1 MWAPF
6 GLQSQVN
13 PDCDPDFLLA
23 VDDTY
28 FLQEE
33 DLPLFNADLLS
44 NDIIG
49 LDYDGVSI
57 EGLPPCF
64 GKEQGTGYI
73 FYSGG
78 SADGGDCCGTF
89 TFAYTI
95 FAGDL
100 ICSAT
105 VRIIVE
111 CGTAKSDCSV
121 IELQPGGGD
130 VNGDGTVGDP
140 DQPSV
145 DLPCVHVCEN
155 GITTILAPYSD
166 QNTYDWVITGGTLI
180 GPLQDPASV
189 EVQWNSPGQGN
200 ISVTITGPG
209 GVQVIQQCVEIGEAP
224 HAEFTAPSP
233 VCLNTPVQFQSLST
247 LGASH
252 FWDFG
257 DGETSNQVN
266 PSHNFLDPGPH
277 EVVLTVTTPL
287 LNAEGDTVC
296 CCQDTYALDIEV
308 LDEEGP
314 TIECITTLCEGDSA
328 CYWTDIDPAD
338 CPNGATFTWTVNDAN
353 GNAVSFDGQGTAEI
367 CLQWDQGPF
376 GEVSLAVTG
385 CPGVCDQASTVQI
398 PIISSS
404 TLVTGPE
411 IVCVGD
417 VAVYT
422 VPKWMDVVY
431 DWTVT
436 GGNIVSTNGN
446 QVSVLWGSEGA
457 GTVDV
462 SYESPFLLGLKEHD
476 FPDCSGEGHLPV
488 EVLPKL
494 LFTANPTQACVGSS
508 LTFAANGT
516 GLDWS
521 VTAPASGTTTGGFFD
536 VHFPAAGTYTVT
548 ASDPNGAYCN
558 PEITTTVTVVA
569 PPNPVIS
576 GPEEGCTGEAL
587 LYVIDPIEPGVNYS
601 WSVGAG
607 QGTLS
612 STIGTSTT
620 VNWSSSASAHELTV
634 TAYRTTPYCP
644 AEATLEFHPDYPVA
658 PMSLTGIGTCENQ
671 IASYTLTTSGTPDGE
686 TFTWTIDPTTAGS
699 VVGGQGTTAVDIQW
713 NDQTTST
720 ATIKVTS
727 SLCGL
732 QEVND
737 FQLTIHPQPEPVIS
751 QTGYLCPDATVPAT
765 LSTALSYDS
774 YAWTGPIGGS
784 SAINFT
790 VSVAGEH
797 SVTVTDA
804 NNCQGTAYFTVEDSP
819 VPSAYITSPQPDLL
833 CIPYPNAVTLV
844 TPTQTGWSHVW
855 SDGTSGPSPASS
867 ITTYTPTGVQ
877 GTTQYTVTTTID
889 ATGCSATSAT
899 YSITEDICSS
909 NGTCTALYDIT
920 ASASAVC
927 NQATVFNDLPTSH
940 PYPVQYQWG
949 DGTSSTTNTHTYSQ
963 AGCYNV
969 VVTTSAPNLTPPP
982 ASCPIGDDVEVCVP
996 LAADFSFELIQC
1008 NEVEFTDNSSYIA
1021 TSPGHE
1027 ITNWEWDF
1035 DGDGVVDATGQNP
1048 GIHTY
1053 PGGGASY
1060 TVILTVTSQNG
1071 CQASDTTT
1079 VTIGSV
1085 GAPTINLDSPV
1096 CVGVPYTHTA
1106 SATNAV
1112 NLIWSFPDGSAFEG
1126 SPFQHTFTSIPATN
1140 TVTVTAVDSQGC
1152 EQEATATITVHP
1164 EPSDPFAATLDEIV
1178 CFYPGTADIQADP
1191 SFVNY
1196 AWSDANGPI
1205 PSATTDVLSGAG
1217 AGEYFVSV
1225 IDAND
1230 CPRTSGPV
1238 TVQVLPDLSPA
1249 ILGPSVICGSDLANF
1264 STLAG
1269 FYSYNW
1275 FVDSVQMSTT
1285 LSLNNVSG
1293 APGQTR
1299 TIKLV
1304 VTDAEG
1310 CEHTTTLDVEW
1321 VDGVQFSLTSPN
1333 TPPCAGTGVLIEVSP
1348 ADPNVDYTWNTGATG
1363 TSIVAQNAGTYTATG
1378 VNANGC
1384 VHTAAFEVLPPPD
1397 LCEVPSGCHEDCY
1410 AQLVCAPEGHA
1421 AYQWYQDNNPVAGAT
1436 DPCFLVNATGL
1447 FWVEVTGLNGC
1458 TSTSEVLDF
1467 NLLDCSCDFEPLT
1480 EVTSEDDSCCVIL
1493 SFDNNSTGCFYELD
1507 VHTHGEP
1514 ASFYPSSDFTTISG
1528 GPADLQ
1534 LEYAGGVAPI
1544 GIIQD
1549 AVRICF
1555 TGSEGTY
1562 AGVHTVGWE
1571 WSNPDE
1577 DAECAGEFPF
1587 ECESDTTECPPF
1599 KCTNDLYQVFG
1610 ANSALGYFDPNDASA
1625 TFSPVG
1631 GYSYDDGN
1639 NNTGDIDPVNA
1650 TGYNTVD
1657 DYAYGLTEDANDRV
1671 ILIRIGDGC
1680 TEPLNV
1686 VTLDPNHPD
1695 FNQGTGDF
1703 NSDNEFTSVPNQ
1715 ASVPNQGDFEEGTN
1729 LLYVRM
1735 PNAPRIHAVDV
1746 TSGTVVTT
1754 HDLTSGD
1761 ATTSSVADFAYSIP
1775 DHVFYGVAR
1784 VPSVTGGTPPTNQL
1798 VRFDPWSGDAS
1809 YVSPST
1815 PSPAVPCTGG
1825 WGAAYSDV
1833 TGQIYA
1839 TCNSINNAATFNTYH
1854 FNTLDGLA
1862 TGAFQTG
1869 SGGQFGDLNHNDG
1882 FSCPLATIEDDST
1895 CVSILEDFIVCEDDG
1910 SLTYG
1915 FTLCNGASTPFA
1927 IGHFT
1932 LSAILPGGVQ
1942 VNPSTFDLSG
1952 TPIAPGD
1959 CGDFS
1964 VTLTGVGSNPE
1975 VCFMI
1980 STHEADPA
1988 THPDAAC
1995 CFLEHCVEVPP
2006 CDSECATMVL
2016 FDSSFCDED
2025 GYHLEF
2031 GVSNHTG
2038 YTFGQLQMSYQ
2049 GQSGTIVQWITGM
2062 SILPMTSD
2070 ILNVTLDPNLLGESP
2085 FCIDLVFYEEG
2096 ASGELVECCH
2106 LPWCFDLPSC
2116 SEDIF
2121 GCTDPAALNY
2131 DPSATVDDGSC
2142 EYDESC
2148 FGPADPNYPCTEE
2161 YEPVCGCDG
2170 NTYPNACYAFHIH
2183 GIQSWTYGP
2192 CGTGGPVLGC
2202 TADDACN
2209 FNPDATENDG
2219 TCAFPLDGYDC
2230 NGNCLNDVNGNGIC
2244 DEFEE
2249 QIEGCTNPDAV
2260 NFNPD
2265 ATVDD
2270 GSCLWDTCVLP
2281 TLINPYYPCTEEYDP
2296 VCGCDGMTYANAC
2309 YAVYFGGLVS
2319 WTQGAC
2325 DGGGNPGNPNAC
2337 PTDINEDGTTN
2348 VADLLMV
2355 LGEFASEC
2363 E

>member
-1 MWAPF
+1 MRHFLALLWTLTSVLPSFHAQTIL
-6 GLQSQVN
+6 G
-13 PDCDPDFLLA
+13 CDPDVLLA

-28 FLQEE
+28 VIQES
-33 DLPLFNADLLS
+33 DLPLFTENLLD
-44 NDIIG
+44 NDIINI
-49 LDYDGVSI
+49 DQFAVVI
-57 EGLPPCF
+57 ENMPPCF
-64 GKEQGTGYI
+64 AHDGGVI

-78 SADGGDCCGTF
+78 SADGTGCCGTF
-89 TFAYTI
+89 TFPYTLQAPNSACIAGVTIEVVCEEPKADCSTI
-95 FAGDL
+95 FL
-100 ICSAT
+100 ESA
-105 VRIIVE
+105 INSDQILDD
-111 CGTAKSDCSV
+111 GTAVDTTGTDCV
-121 IELQPGGGD
+121 Y
-130 VNGDGTVGDP
+130 
-140 DQPSV
+140 
-145 DLPCVHVCEN
+145 VCE
-155 GITTILAPYSD
+155 GSITTIIAPHSD
-166 QNTYDWVITGGTLI
+166 QNTYDWTVTGGSLNSATQ
-180 GPLQDPASV
+180 GESTAEV
-189 EVQWNSPGQGN
+189 EWGAPGQGN
-200 ISVTITGPG
+200 VSVTITGPG
-209 GVQVIQQCVEIGEAP
+209 GIEVMQQCVEIGAAP
-224 HAEFTAPSP
+224 VADFTAPTP
-233 VCLNTPVQFQSLST
+233 VCLQTPVQFTSNST
-247 LGASH
+247 PGADH
-252 FWDFG
+252 FWEFG
-257 DGETSNQVN
+257 DGMTSNLVN
-266 PSHNFLDPGPH
+266 PTHAFSTPGTH
-277 EVVLTVTTPL
+277 EVILTVITPL

-338 CPNGATFTWTVNDAN
+338 CPSGATFTWTVNDAN

-385 CPGVCDQASTVQI
+385 CPGVCDQATTVHI

-404 TLVTGPE
+404 TLVTGPD

-417 VAVYT
+417 IAVYT

-436 GGNIVSTNGN
+436 GGTIVSTNGN

-462 SYESPFLLGLKEHD
+462 SYESPFLLGLKAHD
-476 FPDCSGEGHLPV
+476 APDCSGEGHLPV

-494 LFTANPTQACVGSS
+494 KFTANPTQACVGST
-508 LTFAANGT
+508 LTFATNGT

-521 VTAPASGTTTGGFFD
+521 VTAPASGTTTGSFFA
-536 VHFPAAGTYTVT
+536 VQFPAAGTYTVT

-612 STIGTSTT
+612 STFGTSTT
-620 VNWSSSASAHELTV
+620 VNWSSSASAHTLTV

-644 AEATLEFHPDYPVA
+644 ATTTHDFEPDLPVA
-658 PMSLTGIGTCENQ
+658 PVNLIGTGTCENQ
-671 IASYTLTTSGTPDGE
+671 VASYTLTTSGTPDGE

-737 FQLTIHPQPEPVIS
+737 FPLTIHPQPEPVIS
-751 QTGYLCPDATVPAT
+751 QTGHLCPDATVQAT

-774 YAWTGPIGGS
+774 HSWTGPTSGS
-784 SAINFT
+784 SATDFT
-790 VSVAGEH
+790 VAVAGEH
-797 SVTVTDA
+797 SVTVTDV
-804 NNCQGTAYFTVEDSP
+804 NGCQGTAYFTVEDSP
-819 VPSAYITSPQPDLL
+819 VPVAYITSPQPDLL

-855 SDGTSGPSPASS
+855 SDGTSGPSPVSS
-867 ITTYTPTGVQ
+867 ITTYTPTGTP
-877 GTTQYTVTTTID
+877 GTTNYTVTTTID
-889 ATGCSATSAT
+889 ATGCSATSAV
-899 YSITEDICSS
+899 YPITEDNCSS
-909 NGTCTALYDIT
+909 SGTCTPLYGVT

-927 NQATVFNDLPTSH
+927 NQATVLNDLPPLHGS
-940 PYPVQYQWG
+940 PVQYQWG

-996 LAADFSFELIQC
+996 LAADFSFDIIQC

-1048 GIHTY
+1048 GNHTY

-1060 TVILTVTSQNG
+1060 TVTLTVTSQNG
-1071 CQASDTTT
+1071 CQATATAI
-1079 VTIGSV
+1079 VNIGSV
-1085 GAPTINLDSPV
+1085 GAPTIILDSPV
-1096 CVGVPYTHTA
+1096 CVGIPYMHTA

-1112 NLIWSFPDGSAFEG
+1112 NLIWSFPDESAFEG
-1126 SPFQHTFTSIPATN
+1126 SSFQHTFTSIPATN

-1178 CFYPGTADIQADP
+1178 CFDPGTADIQADP
-1191 SFVNY
+1191 SFVSY
-1196 AWSDANGPI
+1196 AWSDANGLI
-1205 PSATTDVLSGAG
+1205 PSATSDVLSGAV

-1249 ILGPSVICGSDLANF
+1249 ILGPSVICGADLANF

-1269 FYSYNW
+1269 FYSYKW
-1275 FVDSVQMSTT
+1275 FVDGVQMSTT

-1293 APGQTR
+1293 TPGETR
-1299 TIKLV
+1299 TIELV

-1321 VDGVQFSLTSPN
+1321 VDGVQFSLASPN
-1333 TPPCAGTGVLIEVSP
+1333 TPPCAETGVLIEVTP

-1363 TSIVAQNAGTYTATG
+1363 TSIFAQNAGTYTATG

-1384 VHTAAFEVLPPPD
+1384 FHTAAFEVLPPPD

-1410 AQLVCAPEGHA
+1410 AQLVCAPDGHA
-1421 AYQWYQDNNPVAGAT
+1421 AYQWYQDNNLISGAT

-1447 FWVEVTGLNGC
+1447 FWVEVIGQNGC
-1458 TSTSEVLDF
+1458 PSTSEILDF
-1467 NLLDCSCDFEPLT
+1467 TLLDCSCDFEPII

-1514 ASFYPSSDFTTISG
+1514 ASFYPSNDFTTISG

-1562 AGVHTVGWE
+1562 AGVHTVGWD

-1577 DAECAGEFPF
+1577 DAGCGGEFPF
-1587 ECESDTTECPPF
+1587 ECESDTT
-1599 KCTNDLYQVFG
+1599 
-1610 ANSALGYFDPNDASA
+1610 
-1625 TFSPVG
+1625 
-1631 GYSYDDGN
+1631 
-1639 NNTGDIDPVNA
+1639 
-1650 TGYNTVD
+1650 
-1657 DYAYGLTEDANDRV
+1657 
-1671 ILIRIGDGC
+1671 
-1680 TEPLNV
+1680 
-1686 VTLDPNHPD
+1686 
-1695 FNQGTGDF
+1695 
-1703 NSDNEFTSVPNQ
+1703 
-1715 ASVPNQGDFEEGTN
+1715 
-1729 LLYVRM
+1729 
-1735 PNAPRIHAVDV
+1735 
-1746 TSGTVVTT
+1746 
-1754 HDLTSGD
+1754 
-1761 ATTSSVADFAYSIP
+1761 
-1775 DHVFYGVAR
+1775 
-1784 VPSVTGGTPPTNQL
+1784 
-1798 VRFDPWSGDAS
+1798 
-1809 YVSPST
+1809 
-1815 PSPAVPCTGG
+1815 
-1825 WGAAYSDV
+1825 
-1833 TGQIYA
+1833 
-1839 TCNSINNAATFNTYH
+1839 
-1854 FNTLDGLA
+1854 
-1862 TGAFQTG
+1862 
-1869 SGGQFGDLNHNDG
+1869 
-1882 FSCPLATIEDDST
+1882 DST
-1895 CVSILEDFIVCEDDG
+1895 CVSILEDFILCEDDG

-1932 LSAILPGGVQ
+1932 LSAIVPGGVQ
-1942 VNPSTFDLSG
+1942 VSQSTFDLSG

-1964 VTLTGVGSNPE
+1964 VTLTGVGANPE

-1988 THPDAAC
+1988 TQPDTAC

-2006 CDSECATMVL
+2006 CDSDCATMVL
-2016 FDSSFCDED
+2016 FDSSYCDED
-2025 GYHLEF
+2025 GYYLEF
-2031 GVSNHTG
+2031 GVSNNTG

-2049 GQSGTIVQWITGM
+2049 GQSGTIVQWVTGM

-2106 LPWCFDLPSC
+2106 LPWCFDLPPC
-2116 SEDIF
+2116 DEDIF

-2131 DPSATVDDGSC
+2131 DPNATVEDGSC
-2142 EYDESC
+2142 EYNEIC
-2148 FGPADPNYPCTEE
+2148 YGPSDPTYPCTEE
-2161 YEPVCGCDG
+2161 YDPVCGCDG
-2170 NTYPNACYAFHIH
+2170 NTYANACYAFYIH

-2202 TADDACN
+2202 TVDEACN
-2209 FNPDATENDG
+2209 FNPDATEDDG
-2219 TCAFPLDGYDC
+2219 SCAYPLDGFDC
-2230 NGNCLNDVNGNGIC
+2230 DGNCLNDVNGNGIC
-2244 DEFEE
+2244 DEFEVE
-2249 QIEGCTNPDAV
+2249 IEVQGCINPDAV
-2260 NFNPD
+2260 NFNPE

-2325 DGGGNPGNPNAC
+2325 DGSGNPGNPNAC

-2363 E
+2363 N

>member
-1 MWAPF
+1 MRLALHLLLALIWAPF

-13 PDCDPDFLLA
+13 SDCDPFNLQA

-28 FLQEE
+28 FVDQANLASFSENVT
-33 DLPLFNADLLS
+33 DNDAINADYFLS
-44 NDIIG
+44 MD
-49 LDYDGVSI
+49 V
-57 EGLPPCF
+57 PPCF
-64 GKEQGTGYI
+64 TQSSQNPGQIVYAGPASDE
-73 FYSGG
+73 
-78 SADGGDCCGTF
+78 GDCCGTF
-89 TFAYTI
+89 TFTYTLYS
-95 FAGDL
+95 GDL
-100 ICSAT
+100 ACSGT

-111 CGTAKSDCSV
+111 CGTPKSDCSV

-130 VNGDGTVGDP
+130 GNGDGTVGDP

-155 GITTILAPYSD
+155 GITTLLAPYSD

-209 GVQVIQQCVEIGEAP
+209 GVQVIQRCVEIGEAP
-224 HAEFTAPSP
+224 HAEFTAPSA

-266 PSHNFLDPGPH
+266 PSHNFLNAGPH

-338 CPNGATFTWTVNDAN
+338 CPSGATFTWTVNDAN
-353 GNAVSFDGQGTAEI
+353 GNAVSFDGQGSSEI

-376 GEVSLAVTG
+376 GEVSLAVTD
-385 CPGVCDQASTVQI
+385 CPGVCDQATTVQI

-404 TLVTGPE
+404 SLVTGPE

-417 VAVYT
+417 VSVYT

-436 GGNIVSTNGN
+436 GGTVVSTNGN

-462 SYESPFLLGLKEHD
+462 TYESPFLLGLKEHD
-476 FPDCSGEGHLPV
+476 APDCSGEGHLPV

-494 LFTANPTQACVGSS
+494 LFTANPTQACVGSN
-508 LTFAANGT
+508 LTFATNGT
-516 GLDWS
+516 GLDWN

-548 ASDPNGAYCN
+548 ASDPNGTYCN

-576 GPEEGCTGEAL
+576 GPEEGCTGETL

-601 WSVGAG
+601 WNVGAG

-612 STIGTSTT
+612 STFGTSTT
-620 VNWSSSASAHELTV
+620 VQWSSSASAHTLTV
-634 TAYRTTPYCP
+634 YAYRTTAPFCS
-644 AEATLEFHPDYPVA
+644 ATTTLDFEPDLPVV
-658 PMSLTGIGTCENQ
+658 PVSLNGVGTCENQ
-671 IASYTLTTSGTPDGE
+671 IANYTLTTSGTPDGE
-686 TFTWTIDPTTAGS
+686 TFTWTINPTTAGS

-713 NDQTTST
+713 NNQTTSS

-727 SLCGL
+727 ALCGL

-737 FQLTIHPQPEPVIS
+737 FPLTIHPQPEPVIS
-751 QTGYLCPDATVPAT
+751 QTGHLCPGATVPAE
-765 LSTALSYDS
+765 LSTTMGYTSH
-774 YAWTGPIGGS
+774 AWTGPSGGS
-784 SAINFT
+784 SATNFT

-804 NNCQGTAYFTVEDSP
+804 NGCQGTAYYTAEDSP
-819 VPSAYITSPQPDLL
+819 VPAAYITSPQPNLL
-833 CIPYPNAVTLV
+833 CIPYPNTVNLV
-844 TPTQTGWSHVW
+844 TPTQAGWSHVW

-867 ITTYTPTGVQ
+867 ITTYTPTGAP
-877 GTTQYTVTTTID
+877 GTTSYTVTTSID
-889 ATGCSATSAT
+889 ATGCSATSAVYT
-899 YSITEDICSS
+899 ITENNCP
-909 NGTCTALYDIT
+909 NGNCTPQYGIT

-927 NQATVFNDLPTSH
+927 NQATVLDDLPPFHLS
-940 PYPVQYQWG
+940 PVQYQWG
-949 DGTSSTTNTHTYSQ
+949 DGTSSATNTHTYSQ

-982 ASCPIGDDVEVCVP
+982 ANCPIGDDVEVCVP
-996 LAADFSFELIQC
+996 LAADFSFEIIQC

-1021 TSPGHE
+1021 TSPGHA
-1027 ITNWEWDF
+1027 ITQWEWDF

-1048 GIHTY
+1048 GIHSY
-1053 PGGGASY
+1053 PGGGSSY
-1060 TVILTVTSQNG
+1060 TATLTVTSQNG
-1071 CQASDTTT
+1071 CQATATDII
-1079 VTIGSV
+1079 TIGSV
-1085 GAPTINLDSPV
+1085 GTPVINLDSPV

-1106 SATNAV
+1106 SATSAV

-1126 SPFQHTFTSIPATN
+1126 SPFQHTFTSIPNTN

-1152 EQEATATITVHP
+1152 EQDATSTITVHP

-1178 CFYPGTADIQADP
+1178 CFDPGTTDIQADP
-1191 SFVNY
+1191 GFVTY
-1196 AWSDANGPI
+1196 AWSDANAPI
-1205 PSATTDVLSGAG
+1205 PSATSDVLSGAG
-1217 AGEYFVSV
+1217 AGEYFVAV
-1225 IDAND
+1225 TDANG
-1230 CPRTSGPV
+1230 CPRTSGPI

-1269 FYSYNW
+1269 FYSYTW
-1275 FVDSVQMSTT
+1275 FVDGVQSSNT

-1293 APGQTR
+1293 TPGQTR
-1299 TIKLV
+1299 TIELV
-1304 VTDAEG
+1304 VTDADN
-1310 CEHTTTLDVEW
+1310 CIHTATLDVEW
-1321 VDGVQFSLTSPN
+1321 VDDIQFSLTSPN
-1333 TPPCAGTGVLIEVSP
+1333 TPPCAGTGVLIEVTS
-1348 ADPNVDYTWNTGATG
+1348 ADPSVDYTWNTGATG
-1363 TSIVAQNAGTYTATG
+1363 TSIVAQNAGLYTATG

-1421 AYQWYQDNNPVAGAT
+1421 AYQWYQDGTPISGET

-1447 FWVEVTGLNGC
+1447 FWVEVIGQNGC
-1458 TSTSEVLDF
+1458 TSTSEILDF
-1467 NLLDCSCDFEPLT
+1467 TLLDCSCDFEPII
-1480 EVTSEDDSCCVIL
+1480 EVDDDCCISL
-1493 SFDNNSTGCFYELD
+1493 SFDNNSTGCFSTLD

-1514 ASFYPSSDFTTISG
+1514 AMFSPSGDFALIGS
-1528 GPADLQ
+1528 GPADIQ
-1534 LEYAGGVAPI
+1534 LEYNGGVAPI

-1549 AVRICF
+1549 AVEICF
-1555 TGSEGTY
+1555 LDPTAVSP
-1562 AGVHTVGWE
+1562 HLIGWE
-1571 WSNPDE
+1571 WYNPGT
-1577 DAECAGEFPF
+1577 AGCGGEFAVDCP
-1587 ECESDTTECPPF
+1587 SDTTP
-1599 KCTNDLYQVFG
+1599 
-1610 ANSALGYFDPNDASA
+1610 
-1625 TFSPVG
+1625 
-1631 GYSYDDGN
+1631 
-1639 NNTGDIDPVNA
+1639 
-1650 TGYNTVD
+1650 
-1657 DYAYGLTEDANDRV
+1657 
-1671 ILIRIGDGC
+1671 
-1680 TEPLNV
+1680 
-1686 VTLDPNHPD
+1686 
-1695 FNQGTGDF
+1695 
-1703 NSDNEFTSVPNQ
+1703 
-1715 ASVPNQGDFEEGTN
+1715 
-1729 LLYVRM
+1729 
-1735 PNAPRIHAVDV
+1735 
-1746 TSGTVVTT
+1746 TT
-1754 HDLTSGD
+1754 
-1761 ATTSSVADFAYSIP
+1761 
-1775 DHVFYGVAR
+1775 
-1784 VPSVTGGTPPTNQL
+1784 
-1798 VRFDPWSGDAS
+1798 
-1809 YVSPST
+1809 
-1815 PSPAVPCTGG
+1815 
-1825 WGAAYSDV
+1825 
-1833 TGQIYA
+1833 
-1839 TCNSINNAATFNTYH
+1839 
-1854 FNTLDGLA
+1854 
-1862 TGAFQTG
+1862 
-1869 SGGQFGDLNHNDG
+1869 
-1882 FSCPLATIEDDST
+1882 DST
-1895 CVSILEDFIVCEDDG
+1895 CVSILEDFILCEDDG

-1915 FTLCNGASTPFA
+1915 FTLCNSATTPFD

-1959 CGDFS
+1959 CGNFS
-1964 VTLTGVGSNPE
+1964 VTLNGVGVHPE

-1980 STHEADPA
+1980 STHEADPTA
-1988 THPDAAC
+1988 QPDAAC
-1995 CFLEHCVEVPP
+1995 CYLEHCVEVPP
-2006 CDSECATMVL
+2006 CDSDCATLSL
-2016 FDSSFCDED
+2016 FDSSYCDED
-2025 GYHLEF
+2025 GHHLEF
-2031 GVSNHTG
+2031 GISNNTG
-2038 YTFGQLQMSYQ
+2038 YTFGQLQMSYP
-2049 GQSGTIVQWITGM
+2049 GQSGTIVQWVTGL
-2062 SILPMTSD
+2062 SILPMTSG
-2070 ILNVTLDPNLLGESP
+2070 ILNVDLDPNLLGGSP
-2085 FCIDLVFYEEG
+2085 FCIDLIFYEDN

-2106 LPWCFDLPSC
+2106 LPWCFELPPC
-2116 SEDIF
+2116 DEDIF

-2131 DPSATVDDGSC
+2131 DPNATVDDGSC
-2142 EYDESC
+2142 EYNEIC
-2148 FGPADPNYPCTEE
+2148 YGPADPNYPCTEE
-2161 YEPVCGCDG
+2161 YDPVCGCDG
-2170 NTYPNACYAFHIH
+2170 NTYANACVAFYIH
-2183 GIQSWTYGP
+2183 GIQSWTDGP
-2192 CGTGGPVLGC
+2192 CG
-2202 TADDACN
+2202 
-2209 FNPDATENDG
+2209 
-2219 TCAFPLDGYDC
+2219 
-2230 NGNCLNDVNGNGIC
+2230 
-2244 DEFEE
+2244 EE
-2249 QIEGCTNPDAV
+2249 IEGCTNPNAV

-2265 ATVDD
+2265 ATMDD

-2281 TLINPYYPCTEEYDP
+2281 TIINPNYNCTEEYDP

-2309 YAVYFGGLVS
+2309 YAMYFGGVVS

-2325 DGGGNPGNPNAC
+2325 DGTEEPSNTDSC

>member
-1 MWAPF
+1 MRLILSLLLVLLWAP
-6 GLQSQVN
+6 LSVKSQVN
-13 PDCDPDFLLA
+13 PDCDPFYLQA

-28 FLQEE
+28 FVDEANLASFSE
-33 DLPLFNADLLS
+33 NVTN
-44 NDIIG
+44 NDIINV
-49 LDYDGVSI
+49 DYFLSMDV
-57 EGLPPCF
+57 PPCF
-64 GKEQGTGYI
+64 AQTDEGTGQIVYV
-73 FYSGG
+73 GPG
-78 SADGGDCCGTF
+78 PNGGDCCGTF
-89 TFAYTI
+89 TFTYTL
-95 FAGDL
+95 FGGDL
-100 ICSAT
+100 SCTGT

-111 CGTAKSDCSV
+111 CGTPKSDCSV

-130 VNGDGTVGDP
+130 GNGDGTIEDP

-155 GITTILAPYSD
+155 GITTLLAPYSD
-166 QNTYDWVITGGTLI
+166 QNTYDWFITGGTLI

-224 HAEFTAPSP
+224 YAEFTAPSP

-266 PSHNFLDPGPH
+266 PSHNFLNPGPH

-338 CPNGATFTWTVNDAN
+338 CPSGATFTWTVNDAN
-353 GNAVSFDGQGTAEI
+353 GNAVSFDGQGSAEI
-367 CLQWDQGPF
+367 CLQWDEGPF

-404 TLVTGPE
+404 TLVTGPD

-431 DWTVT
+431 DWTVM
-436 GGNIVSTNGN
+436 GGTIVSTTGN

-462 SYESPFLLGLKEHD
+462 TYESPFLLGLKEHD
-476 FPDCSGEGHLPV
+476 APDCSGEGHLPV

-494 LFTANPTQACVGSS
+494 LFTANPTQACVGSN
-508 LTFAANGT
+508 LTFSTNGI

-521 VTAPASGTTTGGFFD
+521 VTAPASGTTTGGLFD

-612 STIGTSTT
+612 STSGSSTT
-620 VNWSSSASAHELTV
+620 VNWSSSASAHMLTV

-644 AEATLEFHPDYPVA
+644 ATTTLEFYPDLPVA
-658 PMSLTGIGTCENQ
+658 PVSLSGAGTCENQ

-713 NDQTTST
+713 NDQTTPT

-737 FQLTIHPQPEPVIS
+737 FPLIIHPQPEPVIS
-751 QTGYLCPDATVPAT
+751 QTGHLCPDATVPAE
-765 LSTALSYDS
+765 LSTALSYDVF
-774 YAWTGPIGGS
+774 AWTGPTSGS
-784 SAINFT
+784 SATNFT

-804 NNCQGTAYFTVEDSP
+804 NNCEGTAYFTVEDSP
-819 VPSAYITSPQPDLL
+819 VPTAYITSPQPDLL

-867 ITTYTPTGVQ
+867 ITTYTPTGTP
-877 GTTQYTVTTTID
+877 GTSNYTVTTSID
-889 ATGCSATSAT
+889 ATGCSATSAV
-899 YSITEDICSS
+899 YSITEDNCSS
-909 NGTCTALYDIT
+909 SGTCNPLYGIT

-927 NQATVFNDLPTSH
+927 NQATVLDDLPALH
-940 PYPVQYQWG
+940 LAPVQYQWG
-949 DGTSSTTNTHTYSQ
+949 DGTSSATNTHTYSQ

-969 VVTTSAPNLTPPP
+969 VVTTSAPNLSPPP

-996 LAADFSFELIQC
+996 LAADFSFDIIQC

-1021 TSPGHE
+1021 TSPGHA
-1027 ITNWEWDF
+1027 ITQWEWDF
-1035 DGDGVVDATGQNP
+1035 DGDNIVDATGQNP

-1053 PGGGASY
+1053 TGGGASY
-1060 TVILTVTSQNG
+1060 TVTLTVTSQNG
-1071 CQASDTTT
+1071 CQASATST

-1085 GAPTINLDSPV
+1085 SAPTITLHSPV
-1096 CVGVPYTHTA
+1096 CVGLPYTHTA
-1106 SATNAV
+1106 FATSAV

-1126 SPFQHTFTSIPATN
+1126 SPFQHTFTSIPATS

-1178 CFYPGTADIQADP
+1178 CFDPGNALLQAMPGFNTYQWLDGNEVDIPGAT
-1191 SFVNY
+1191 
-1196 AWSDANGPI
+1196 SDSYLA
-1205 PSATTDVLSGAG
+1205 S

-1225 IDAND
+1225 VDAND

-1264 STLAG
+1264 STLTG
-1269 FYSYNW
+1269 FPDYKW
-1275 FVDSVQMSTT
+1275 IVDGVQSSTT
-1285 LSLNNVSG
+1285 PYLNNVSG
-1293 APGQTR
+1293 TPGQTR
-1299 TIKLV
+1299 TIDLV
-1304 VTDAEG
+1304 VTDAGG
-1310 CEHTTTLDVEW
+1310 CVHTTTLDVEW
-1321 VDGVQFSLTSPN
+1321 VDDVQFSLTSPN
-1333 TPPCAGTGVLIEVSP
+1333 TPPCAGTGVLIEVTP
-1348 ADPNVDYTWNTGATG
+1348 ADPSVDYTWNTGATG

-1384 VHTAAFEVLPPPD
+1384 FHTAAFEVLPPPD

-1421 AYQWYQDNNPVAGAT
+1421 AYQWYQDNTPVAGAT

-1467 NLLDCSCDFEPLT
+1467 TLLDCSCDFEPII

-1493 SFDNNSTGCFYELD
+1493 SFDNNSTGCFYQLD
-1507 VHTHGEP
+1507 VHTHAEP
-1514 ASFYPSSDFTTISG
+1514 ASFYPSSDFTYVSG

-1577 DAECAGEFPF
+1577 DAGCAGEFPF
-1587 ECESDTTECPPF
+1587 ECESDTTDCPPLT
-1599 KCTNDLYQVFG
+1599 CTNDLYQVFG
-1610 ANSALGYFDPNDASA
+1610 ANSELGFFNPDDISGG
-1625 TFSPVG
+1625 FSSVSG
-1631 GYSYDDGN
+1631 FSYDDGN
-1639 NNTGDIDPVNA
+1639 NNTGDIDPINA

-1657 DYAYGLTEDANDRV
+1657 NYAYGLTQDANDRV
-1671 ILIRIGDGC
+1671 ILIRIGDNGC

-1686 VTLDPNHPD
+1686 VTLDANHP
-1695 FNQGTGDF
+1695 FVNQNPLDF
-1703 NSDNEFTSVPNQ
+1703 NSDNEFTGI
-1715 ASVPNQGDFEEGTN
+1715 PNQGDFQEGTN

-1735 PNAPRIHAVDV
+1735 PNAPRIHAIDV

-1754 HDLTSGD
+1754 HNLTSGD

-1775 DHVFYGVAR
+1775 DLVFYGV
-1784 VPSVTGGTPPTNQL
+1784 SHLSGIGGVSSNRL
-1798 VRFDPWSGDAS
+1798 VSFDPWSGDAS
-1809 YVSPST
+1809 YVAPLSPSPT
-1815 PSPAVPCTGG
+1815 ESTVSCSG

-1839 TCNSINNAATFNTYH
+1839 TCNNINDAATFNTYN
-1854 FNTLDGLA
+1854 FNTLDGSA

-1869 SGGQFGDLNHNDG
+1869 SGGPLGDLNNNDG
-1882 FSCPLATIEDDST
+1882 FSCPLETIVDDST

-1915 FTLCNGASTPFA
+1915 FTLCNGASTPFD

-1932 LSAILPGGVQ
+1932 ISAILPSGVQ
-1942 VNPSTFDLSG
+1942 VNPNTFDLSG

-1964 VTLTGVGSNPE
+1964 VTLTGVGAQPE
-1975 VCFMI
+1975 VCFML
-1980 STHEADPA
+1980 STHEADP
-1988 THPDAAC
+1988 TSQPDAAC
-1995 CFLEHCVEVPP
+1995 CFLEHCVDVPP
-2006 CDSECATMVL
+2006 CDSECATLSL
-2016 FDSSFCDED
+2016 FDSSYCDED
-2025 GYHLEF
+2025 GHHLEF
-2031 GVSNHTG
+2031 SVSNNTG
-2038 YTFGQLQMSYQ
+2038 YTFGQLQMSYP
-2049 GQSGTIVQWITGM
+2049 GQSGTLVQWVTGLN
-2062 SILPMTSD
+2062 ILPMTSD

-2096 ASGELVECCH
+2096 ASGDLVECCH
-2106 LPWCFDLPSC
+2106 LTWCFDLPPC
-2116 SEDIF
+2116 DEDIF

-2131 DPSATVDDGSC
+2131 DPNATVDDGSC
-2142 EYDESC
+2142 EYDETC
-2148 FGPADPNYPCTEE
+2148 FGPADPDYPCTEE

-2170 NTYPNACYAFHIH
+2170 NTYPNACFAFHIH

-2192 CGTGGPVLGC
+2192 CG
-2202 TADDACN
+2202 
-2209 FNPDATENDG
+2209 
-2219 TCAFPLDGYDC
+2219 
-2230 NGNCLNDVNGNGIC
+2230 
-2244 DEFEE
+2244 EE
-2249 QIEGCTNPDAV
+2249 GIEGCTNPDAV

-2296 VCGCDGMTYANAC
+2296 VCGCNGMTYANAC
-2309 YAVYFGGLVS
+2309 YAMYFGGVVS
-2319 WTQGAC
+2319 WTLGAC
-2325 DGGGNPGNPNAC
+2325 EGSGEPGNADSC
-2337 PTDINEDGTTN
+2337 PTDVNEDGTTN

-2355 LGEFASEC
+2355 LGHFASDC

>member
-1 MWAPF
+1 MRLILNLFFALLWAPLSV
-6 GLQSQVN
+6 GSQTN
-13 PDCDPDFLLA
+13 PDCDPDQLQTF
-23 VDDTY
+23 DDTY
-28 FLQEE
+28 YVDE
-33 DLPLFNADLLS
+33 ADLTS
-44 NDIIG
+44 FEENVTNNDVINVEYNISM
-49 LDYDGVSI
+49 DVPPCFAQSI
-57 EGLPPCF
+57 EGT
-64 GKEQGTGYI
+64 GKIIYVGPGPN
-73 FYSGG
+73 
-78 SADGGDCCGTF
+78 GGDCCGTF
-89 TFAYTI
+89 TFTYTLYS
-95 FAGDL
+95 GDL
-100 ICSAT
+100 ACTGT

-111 CGTAKSDCSV
+111 CGTPKSDCSV

-130 VNGDGTVGDP
+130 GNGDGTVGDP
-140 DQPSV
+140 DQPNV
-145 DLPCVHVCEN
+145 DLPCVPVCEN
-155 GITTILAPYSD
+155 GITTLLAPYSD

-266 PSHNFLDPGPH
+266 PSHSFLNPGPH

-338 CPNGATFTWTVNDAN
+338 CPSGATFTWTVNDAN

-385 CPGVCDQASTVQI
+385 CPGVCDQATTVQI

-404 TLVTGPE
+404 ALVTGPE

-436 GGNIVSTNGN
+436 GGTIVSTNGN
-446 QVSVLWGSEGA
+446 QVSILWGAEGA

-462 SYESPFLLGLKEHD
+462 TYESPFLLGLKEHD
-476 FPDCSGEGHLPV
+476 APDCSGEGHLPV

-494 LFTANPTQACVGSS
+494 QFTANPTQACVGST
-508 LTFAANGT
+508 LTFATNGT

-521 VTAPASGTTTGGFFD
+521 VTAPASGTTTGSFFA
-536 VHFPAAGTYTVT
+536 VQFPAAGTYTVT

-576 GPEEGCTGEAL
+576 GPEDGCTGEAL
-587 LYVIDPIEPGVNYS
+587 LYVIDPIEPAVNYS
-601 WSVGAG
+601 WNVGAG

-612 STIGTSTT
+612 STFGTSTT
-620 VNWSSSASAHELTV
+620 VNWSSSASAHTLTV
-634 TAYRTTPYCP
+634 YAYRATAPFCSATT
-644 AEATLEFHPDYPVA
+644 TLDFEPDLPVA
-658 PMSLTGIGTCENQ
+658 PVSLSGAGTCENQ
-671 IASYTLTTSGTPDGE
+671 VASYTLTTSGTPDGE

-713 NDQTTST
+713 NDQTTTSGVT
-720 ATIKVTS
+720 VKVTS

-732 QEVND
+732 HEVND
-737 FQLTIHPQPEPVIS
+737 FPLTIHPQPEPVIS
-751 QTGYLCPDATVPAT
+751 QTGHLCPDATVPAQ
-765 LSTALSYDS
+765 LSTASGYDA
-774 YAWTGPIGGS
+774 YAWTGPTGGS
-784 SAINFT
+784 SATNFT
-790 VSVAGEH
+790 VAVAGEH

-804 NNCQGTAYFTVEDSP
+804 NGCQGTAYFTVEDSP
-819 VPSAYITSPQPDLL
+819 VPAAYITSPQPDVL

-867 ITTYTPTGVQ
+867 ITTYTPTGTP
-877 GTTQYTVTTTID
+877 GTTFYTVTTSID
-889 ATGCSATSAT
+889 ATGCSATSAI
-899 YSITEDICSS
+899 YSITEDNCP
-909 NGTCTALYDIT
+909 NGNCTPLYGIT

-927 NQATVFNDLPTSH
+927 NQATVLDDLPPLHLS
-940 PYPVQYQWG
+940 PVQYQWG
-949 DGTSSTTNTHTYSQ
+949 DGTSSTTNTHSYSQ

-996 LAADFSFELIQC
+996 LAADFSFEIIQC

-1027 ITNWEWDF
+1027 ITQWEWDF

-1048 GIHTY
+1048 GNHTY
-1053 PGGGASY
+1053 TGGGASY
-1060 TVILTVTSQNG
+1060 TVTLTVTSQNG
-1071 CQASDTTT
+1071 CQATATAI

-1085 GAPTINLDSPV
+1085 GAPTITLDSPV
-1096 CVGVPYTHTA
+1096 CVGVPHTHTA

-1178 CFYPGTADIQADP
+1178 CFDPGTADIQADP
-1191 SFVNY
+1191 GFSSY

-1205 PSATTDVLSGAG
+1205 PSATSNVLSGAG
-1217 AGEYFVSV
+1217 AGEYFVTV
-1225 IDAND
+1225 TDANG

-1249 ILGPSVICGSDLANF
+1249 ILGPSVLCGSDLANF

-1269 FYSYNW
+1269 FYSYTW
-1275 FVDSVQMSTT
+1275 FVDGVQSSNA

-1293 APGQTR
+1293 TPGQTR
-1299 TIKLV
+1299 TIELV
-1304 VTDAEG
+1304 VTDADN
-1310 CEHTTTLDVEW
+1310 CIHTATLDVEW
-1321 VDGVQFSLTSPN
+1321 VDDVQFSLTSPN
-1333 TPPCAGTGVLIEVSP
+1333 TPPCAGTGVLIEVTP

-1363 TSIVAQNAGTYTATG
+1363 TSIVAQNAGLYTATG

-1410 AQLVCAPEGHA
+1410 AQLVCAPEGHL
-1421 AYQWYQDNNPVAGAT
+1421 AYQWYQDGNPISGAT

-1458 TSTSEVLDF
+1458 TSTSEILDF
-1467 NLLDCSCDFEPLT
+1467 TLLDCSCDFEPLI
-1480 EVTSEDDSCCVIL
+1480 EVDDDCCVTL
-1493 SFDNNSTGCFYELD
+1493 SFDNNSTGCFYALD

-1514 ASFYPSSDFTTISG
+1514 ATFTPSAEFTLVGS
-1528 GPADLQ
+1528 GPADIQ
-1534 LEYAGGVAPI
+1534 LEYTGGVPPT

-1549 AVRICF
+1549 AVDICF
-1555 TGSEGTY
+1555 LDPQ
-1562 AGVHTVGWE
+1562 ANPHIIGWN
-1571 WSNPDE
+1571 WTNPDAN
-1577 DAECAGEFPF
+1577 DGCGGEFTV
-1587 ECESDTTECPPF
+1587 ECPSDTT
-1599 KCTNDLYQVFG
+1599 
-1610 ANSALGYFDPNDASA
+1610 
-1625 TFSPVG
+1625 
-1631 GYSYDDGN
+1631 
-1639 NNTGDIDPVNA
+1639 
-1650 TGYNTVD
+1650 
-1657 DYAYGLTEDANDRV
+1657 
-1671 ILIRIGDGC
+1671 
-1680 TEPLNV
+1680 
-1686 VTLDPNHPD
+1686 
-1695 FNQGTGDF
+1695 
-1703 NSDNEFTSVPNQ
+1703 
-1715 ASVPNQGDFEEGTN
+1715 
-1729 LLYVRM
+1729 
-1735 PNAPRIHAVDV
+1735 
-1746 TSGTVVTT
+1746 TT
-1754 HDLTSGD
+1754 T
-1761 ATTSSVADFAYSIP
+1761 
-1775 DHVFYGVAR
+1775 
-1784 VPSVTGGTPPTNQL
+1784 
-1798 VRFDPWSGDAS
+1798 
-1809 YVSPST
+1809 
-1815 PSPAVPCTGG
+1815 
-1825 WGAAYSDV
+1825 
-1833 TGQIYA
+1833 
-1839 TCNSINNAATFNTYH
+1839 
-1854 FNTLDGLA
+1854 
-1862 TGAFQTG
+1862 
-1869 SGGQFGDLNHNDG
+1869 
-1882 FSCPLATIEDDST
+1882 DST

-1910 SLTYG
+1910 TLTYG
-1915 FTLCNGASTPFA
+1915 FTLCNGASTPFD

-1964 VTLTGVGSNPE
+1964 VTLTGVGSNPA

-1988 THPDAAC
+1988 TQPDAAC

-2006 CDSECATMVL
+2006 CDSDCATLSL

-2025 GYHLEF
+2025 GVHLELS
-2031 GVSNHTG
+2031 VSNHTG

-2049 GQSGTIVQWITGM
+2049 GQSGTIVQWVTGM

-2070 ILNVTLDPNLLGESP
+2070 ILNVTLDPNLLEESP

-2096 ASGELVECCH
+2096 ASGDLVECCH

-2131 DPSATVDDGSC
+2131 DPNATVDDGSC

-2192 CGTGGPVLGC
+2192 CGTGGPILGC

-2230 NGNCLNDVNGNGIC
+2230 DGNCLNDVNGNGIC